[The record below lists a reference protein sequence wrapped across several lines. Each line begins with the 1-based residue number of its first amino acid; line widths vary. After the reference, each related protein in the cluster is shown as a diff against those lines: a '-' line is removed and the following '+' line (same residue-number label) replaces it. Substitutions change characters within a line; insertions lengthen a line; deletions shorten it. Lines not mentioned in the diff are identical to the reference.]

1 MAADIVGEIQEL
13 RQLLHYAK
21 RPRVQSL
28 LSSHISGLEKQAAA
42 AAAEQKPK
50 MERKFAPPAVTYT
63 TLTTLSWDQDNEKVK
78 IYIPLEGA
86 CQEKMVAD
94 IQSASF
100 DLKIHDVGGKNFR
113 YSILKL
119 NKSIVPDQSTVL
131 AKPKRVIVSLKKTDL
146 GDWQDLHKKE
156 EKSKAPASDKE
167 NPMAGIMEMMKN
179 MYDEGDDE
187 MKKTISKAWCDAQ
200 SGKLGNKV

>member
-1 MAADIVGEIQEL
+1 MF
-13 RQLLHYAK
+13 
-21 RPRVQSL
+21 VQ
-28 LSSHISGLEKQAAA
+28 
-42 AAAEQKPK
+42 
-50 MERKFAPPAVTYT
+50 
-63 TLTTLSWDQDNEKVK
+63 

-156 EKSKAPASDKE
+156 EKVFGRKGNTFQEREFRSTSNSCCALLSACNDDTFITFFVSQIAFFWCSIC
-167 NPMAGIMEMMKN
+167 NPLKSYSSYPIQ
-179 MYDEGDDE
+179 
-187 MKKTISKAWCDAQ
+187 I
-200 SGKLGNKV
+200 